1 MRDTWLTLNPH
12 ALTQNLAVLRAHHPQ
27 SKVIAMV
34 KADAYGHG
42 VTAIA
47 PLLQGQVEALGVAF
61 LAEALALRAQGIT
74 GPIAVLEGVFSAS
87 ELAAARSADVQL
99 AVHSPEQVVLLRSA
113 PVGLRWGVFYY

>member
-27 SKVIAMV
+27 SQVIAMV

-42 VTAIA
+42 AAAIA
-47 PLLQGQVEALGVAF
+47 SLLQGQVEALGVAF

-74 GPIAVLEGVFSAS
+74 GPVAVLDGVISA
-87 ELAAARSADVQL
+87 A
-99 AVHSPEQVVLLRSA
+99 
-113 PVGLRWGVFYY
+113 